1 MAFAM
6 NQIKRKSPS
15 KQLDIKSCY
24 REVYGND
31 ILTDNV
37 KLGIWQY
44 CNYRFSK
51 RNRGKFDDKLL
62 KEMIEE
68 LLSKICYKK
77 YISISINDVLKNE
90 NEILYQIKRAIIYGA
105 TRSLYFEQA
114 SELNLDVLATK
125 MEIHPPKQERMTTDD
140 VVDYFKDIMI

>member
-68 LLSKICYKK
+68 RAFK
-77 YISISINDVLKNE
+77 YSP
-90 NEILYQIKRAIIYGA
+90 
-105 TRSLYFEQA
+105 
-114 SELNLDVLATK
+114 LNLRK
-125 MEIHPPKQERMTTDD
+125 SMEER
-140 VVDYFKDIMI
+140 DY